1 MEAHVAGQPS
11 TEALFLEYASSR
23 DPRLRDQII
32 ERHEGLIRSLA
43 RKFVRPGVPLED
55 LVQCGW
61 VAVVNAFDRFD
72 PSHGTKFSTYAV
84 HCVVGEIRRYFRDK
98 TWSVKVPRQ
107 LQEISTSLN
116 STRER
121 LFRQLQREP
130 TVAEMAEA
138 FHVTEELLLQAM
150 DLGHAYQPVGLDE
163 RRESGNGT
171 ESMTVSETHGGPDAA
186 LEGVVEHA
194 PLQAAIRS
202 LDERKQKIVRMRFFE
217 GCSQQEIA
225 DELGLSQMHISR
237 LERTALKEMR
247 TAMASA

>member
-1 MEAHVAGQPS
+1 METHVAGQQS
-11 TEALFLEYASSR
+11 TEALFVEYASSR
-23 DPRLRDQII
+23 DPKLRDRII
-32 ERHEGLIRSLA
+32 ERHESLIRSLA

-61 VAVVNAFDRFD
+61 VAVINAFDRFD

-121 LFRQLQREP
+121 LFRQLHREP
-130 TVAEMAEA
+130 TVTEMAEA
-138 FHVTEELLLQAM
+138 FNVTEEILLQAM
-150 DLGHAYQPVGLDE
+150 ELGHAYQPVGLDE
-163 RRESGNGT
+163 RREGGDGT
-171 ESMTVSETHGGPDAA
+171 DSMTVSETHGGVDTAM
-186 LEGVVEHA
+186 EGVVEHA
-194 PLQAAIRS
+194 PLQAAIQC

-217 GCSQQEIA
+217 GCSQQEVA

-247 TAMASA
+247 AAMSAA